1 MDKQE
6 EIFMKNSDVAVSK
19 SDTNTLSRRDF
30 FKKTGA
36 VSAIAAASVIAPS
49 VANASGG
56 TSKDDPA
63 IMHHPKWG
71 QSWGDPV
78 SKNLYGIPSAYE
90 HNNTRRFT
98 ELLASGNERAS
109 IAVAPIHESDGIITP
124 NGLFFSRSHGGTA
137 HVDPK
142 EFRLMIN
149 GLVDKP
155 IVLTLDQVKKY
166 PRVTRTHFIECP
178 ANGGQEWRRPQYN
191 SLQFAKGF
199 MSCAEWTGVYIKTI
213 LEDLGLKPEAKWMLA
228 EGSDNS
234 EMGRSLP
241 IDKVLDDAML
251 VWGQN
256 GEALRAEQGYP
267 LRLLVPGWEGNL
279 CVKWLKRLEFS
290 DEPYYAKE
298 ETSKY
303 TALRPNGK
311 ALQHF
316 YANEVNS
323 TVVLPS
329 PEKPWTD
336 VKAGDMVEV
345 EGLAW
350 SGMGTITRVDLS
362 FDGGNNYVEANLKGL
377 ILPKCWTRWSY
388 VFKVPKDF
396 KNKNGNQIILTSR
409 AMDDAGFIQPTVDQE
424 VFGKNVTAKYLEE
437 AIKDNSK
444 ADKTKGMGVES
455 VYHRNAVESW
465 ELTPK
470 GEVNHVQIRT
480 V

>member
-1 MDKQE
+1 MDNK
-6 EIFMKNSDVAVSK
+6 K
-19 SDTNTLSRRDF
+19 SQTDLELSARRDF
-30 FKKTGA
+30 FKKT
-36 VSAIAAASVIAPS
+36 AALGVTALA
-49 VANASGG
+49 G
-56 TSKDDPA
+56 TSVLASENDNA

-78 SKNLYGIPSAYE
+78 TKNLYGMPSKYE
-90 HNNTRRFT
+90 HNNTRRYT
-98 ELLASGNERAS
+98 KLLASGNFRAS
-109 IAVAPIHESDGIITP
+109 IALTPIHESEGIITP
-124 NGLFFSRSHGGTA
+124 NGLFFSRCHGGTA
-137 HVDPK
+137 QVNPN

-149 GLVDKP
+149 GFVDKE
-155 IVLTLDQVKKY
+155 IVLTLDQLKKY

-178 ANGGQEWRRPQYN
+178 ANGGQEWRKPQYN

-199 MSCAEWTGVYIKTI
+199 MGCAEWTGVYIKTI
-213 LEDLGLKPEAKWMLA
+213 LEDLGLKPDAQWMLA

-234 EMGRSLP
+234 EMGRSIP

-256 GEALRAEQGYP
+256 GEALRPEQGYP
-267 LRLLVPGWEGNL
+267 VRLLLPGWEGNL

-290 DEPYYAKE
+290 DEPWYAKE

-311 ALQHF
+311 AVQHF

-323 TVVLPS
+323 TVVTPS
-329 PEKPWTD
+329 PEKPWKD
-336 VKAGDMVEV
+336 VKEGDVVEI

-362 FDGGNNYVEANLKGL
+362 FDGGNNYVEANIKGL
-377 ILPKCWTRWSY
+377 VLPKCWTRWSY
-388 VFKVPKDF
+388 MFTIPKGF
-396 KNKNGNQIILTSR
+396 KNSDGTQIILTSR
-409 AMDDAGFIQPTVDQE
+409 AMDDAGFIQPTIDQE
-424 VFGKNVTAKYLEE
+424 VFGKDVTSEYLE
-437 AIKDNSK
+437 AAQKDDSK
-444 ADKTKGMGVES
+444 IDKNKGMGVES

-465 ELTPK
+465 EIAPN

-480 V
+480 I

>member
-1 MDKQE
+1 
-6 EIFMKNSDVAVSK
+6 MKNSEVSI
-19 SDTNTLSRRDF
+19 SDRKTLSRRDF

-36 VSAIAAASVIAPS
+36 VSAVAAASVIAPS
-49 VANASGG
+49 TVKASAAAGEG
-56 TSKDDPA
+56 DPA

-71 QSWGDPV
+71 QSWGDSV
-78 SKNLYGIPSAYE
+78 EKNKYGIPSAYE
-90 HNNTRRFT
+90 HNNTRRIT
-98 ELLASGNERAS
+98 KLLASGNYRAS
-109 IAVAPIHESDGIITP
+109 IAVAPIHESEGIITP

-137 HVDPK
+137 HVDPN

-155 IVLTLDQVKKY
+155 IVLTLDQLKRY

-213 LEDLGLKPEAKWMLA
+213 LKDLGLKPEALWMLA

-256 GEALRAEQGYP
+256 GEALRPEQGYP
-267 LRLLVPGWEGNL
+267 VRLLVPGWEGNL
-279 CVKWLKRLEFS
+279 CVKWLKRLEFGK
-290 DEPYYAKE
+290 EPWYAKE

-303 TALRPNGK
+303 TALKPTGK
-311 ALQHF
+311 AAQHF

-323 TVVLPS
+323 TVVIPS
-329 PEKPWTD
+329 CEKPWTNIKD
-336 VKAGDMVEV
+336 GDWVEI

-350 SGMGTITRVDLS
+350 SGMGTVTRVDLS
-362 FDGGNNYVEANLKGL
+362 FDGGNNYVEANIKGL
-377 ILPKCWTRWSY
+377 VLPKCWTRWSY
-388 VFKVPKDF
+388 MHQYKK
-396 KNKNGNQIILTSR
+396 GQRLLLTSR
-409 AMDDAGFIQPTVDQE
+409 ATDDAGFVQPTVDQE
-424 VFGKNVTAKYLEE
+424 VFGYGVKKENYG
-437 AIKDNSK
+437 KDKS
-444 ADKTKGMGVES
+444 KGMGVES
-455 VYHRNAVESW
+455 VYHRNAVETW
-465 ELTPK
+465 EVAPN